1 MKREF
6 LKYWKMS
13 VLSGAFL
20 ILATSCARAPITTS
34 EEIIKSI
41 PVQEEMPRVELE
53 FPDFYYPVAPEPP
66 FPCPKGNFTMVLFDE
81 GKSTLTKEMIG
92 YLHHVANLLRMPECD
107 GIRLEVQGHT
117 DSTGSE
123 RYNIGLANR
132 RARAVT
138 YYLIYDEG
146 IDPARIIRS
155 QKLEQGIWIGEGYGE
170 NVPISTNDTEKGRA
184 LNRRV
189 HFIILQPNER

>member
-34 EEIIKSI
+34 EEMIKSI
-41 PVQEEMPRVELE
+41 PVPEEAPRVELE
-53 FPDFYYPVAPEPP
+53 LPFFNNFVPYPPVEICSQE
-66 FPCPKGNFTMVLFDE
+66 FGMILFEE
-81 GKSTLTKEMIG
+81 GKASLTPEIILS
-92 YLHHVANLLRMPECD
+92 LHRLAQILRMCD
-107 GIRLEVQGHT
+107 DIRLEVQGHT